1 MKSILLVVLYYL
13 SGLCVYNGMIKL
25 LVGETGKK
33 VWTERI
39 LKVRS
44 KEGVRLLL
52 LFARMRITSLLSLS
66 RKKINYKT

>member
-1 MKSILLVVLYYL
+1 
-13 SGLCVYNGMIKL
+13 MIKL